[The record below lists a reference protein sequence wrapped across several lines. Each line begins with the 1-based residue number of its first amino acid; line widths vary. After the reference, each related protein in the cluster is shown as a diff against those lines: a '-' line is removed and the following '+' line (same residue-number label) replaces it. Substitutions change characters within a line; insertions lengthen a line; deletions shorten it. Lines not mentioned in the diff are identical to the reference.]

1 MNFTNFGTLNERLSK
16 LVDEARNDIISWGS
30 LKLPIIDK
38 TNPKYNIEFSNRLP
52 SDSKLI
58 YTKIT
63 LEVVFDPIVDI
74 HFDISKEPSIRVRVG
89 EDLVEKGFFAKDL
102 YLSLMGEDKFTSEY
116 FLSTFKT
123 LDNIFFSYA
132 ISFIKYGVMVYI
144 PNGLDE
150 VVVNINKS
158 IKSDVL
164 GSVYTMLY
172 IGEDSNVRVY
182 ESILSG
188 SDENMFTFE
197 LSETILGK
205 NSNLWYN
212 IIQNV
217 NLNSEYFSSRRVETL
232 GSNNVEFND
241 ILIGSRYTRTDDK
254 IFMVGDNVESK
265 YTGIYFTDGDQKY
278 DILATARHKGSNQG
292 ADVIV
297 KGVLDGRS
305 KVYFYG
311 TLKVEENLRGIN
323 SHLGGHSLHL
333 SPECK
338 SDSIPSLE
346 VDSFDV
352 KTGHAASLTQ
362 LDEEKLFYMMSRGLS
377 EHEAKKAIVQGFIEG
392 AVRRI
397 SDKDLGIKVKK
408 LLKEKGLDVIET
420 ELELI

>member
-1 MNFTNFGTLNERLSK
+1 MNFTNFGTLNDRLSK
-16 LVDEARNDIISWGS
+16 LIDEARNDISSWES

-38 TNPKYNIEFSNRLP
+38 SNPKYNIEFSNRLP
-52 SDSKLI
+52 NDSKLV
-58 YTKIT
+58 YTKIG

-74 HFDISKEPSIRVRVG
+74 HFDISNEPSIRVRVG
-89 EDLVEKGFFAKDL
+89 EDLVKKGFFAKDV
-102 YLSLMGEDKFTSEY
+102 YLSLIGEDKFTSGY

-123 LDNIFFSYA
+123 LDNIFFSYG
-132 ISFIKYGVMVYI
+132 ISFMKYGVMIYI
-144 PNGLDE
+144 PSGIDE
-150 VVVNINKS
+150 VVVNINKN
-158 IKSDVL
+158 IKSQVL

-172 IGEDSNVRVY
+172 VGEDSNVKVY
-182 ESILSG
+182 ENIVSD
-188 SDENMFTFE
+188 SDESMFTFE
-197 LSETILGK
+197 LSETILGR

-217 NLNSEYFSSRRVETL
+217 NLNSEYFSSRRVETQ
-232 GSNNVEFND
+232 GNNSVELND
-241 ILIGSRYTRTDDK
+241 IFIGSKYTRADDK
-254 IFMVGDNVESK
+254 ILMSGDNVESK
-265 YTGIYFTDGDQKY
+265 YTGIYFTSGDQRY

-297 KGVLDGRS
+297 KGVLDGKS

-311 TLKVEENLRGIN
+311 TLKVEENLEGIN

-338 SDSIPSLE
+338 SDSIPALE

-362 LDEEKLFYMMSRGLS
+362 LDEDKLFYMMSRGLS
-377 EHEAKKAIVQGFIEG
+377 EYEAKKAIVQGFIEG

-397 SDKDLGIKVKK
+397 SDKDLGLKVKK